1 MAQLGFEV
9 VGEEGGDDG
18 VGGVGGTFTELGLSR
33 RIFDKK

>member
-1 MAQLGFEV
+1 MARLGFEV
-9 VGEEGGDDG
+9 VGGEGGDDG